1 MRISDASGPILTAA
15 EMQAAEAG
23 AMAHGE
29 TVETLMERAGKAVA
43 ECVWR
48 FGSGRSVLVICGPG
62 NNGGDGYVAARW
74 LATHGVD
81 VRVAALGEPGTDA
94 ARAARRGW
102 EGPVDELEDAGP
114 EPVLVDALFG
124 TGLSRALSD
133 PVSGALARLK
143 ERARFTVAVDV
154 PSGVGSDDGADLG
167 AIPADLTLALGALKP
182 AHLLQPAAQLCGIV
196 RVADIGIPAHGQTTV
211 LTRPHF
217 DVPGP
222 DSHKYKRGLV
232 GIMGGQM
239 PGAAALSAQ
248 GAMRL
253 AGYVLIS
260 GTAGAVLPHAV
271 VRREWEEIAGD
282 GRLGALLAGPGLGR
296 GASARAKLDLAL
308 RTPHPLVLDADA
320 LMLLAAGEL
329 PELCRSRPVIL
340 TPHAGEFDALFG
352 KGAGSKIDRARAAA
366 AMSGAVIV
374 FKGADTVI
382 AEPDG
387 RVRVAPLAPGWL
399 ASAGTGDVLA
409 GMVAG
414 CLSGGLAPFEAASAA
429 VWLHGEAA
437 RLAGPALIA
446 DEIPSHIP
454 AALAACL

>member
-1 MRISDASGPILTAA
+1 MRISDTSGSILTAA

-43 ECVWR
+43 EAVWR
-48 FGSGRSVLVICGPG
+48 FGGGRPALILCGPG
-62 NNGGDGYVAARW
+62 NNGGDGYVAARH
-74 LATHGVD
+74 LAKHGVD

-102 EGPVDELEDAGP
+102 DGPVEELEDAGP
-114 EPVLVDALFG
+114 APMLVDALFG
-124 TGLSRALSD
+124 TGLSRVLSD
-133 PVSGALARLK
+133 PVSSTLARLK
-143 ERARFTVAVDV
+143 RDARFTIAVDV

-167 AIPADLTLALGALKP
+167 AIPADRTIALGALKP
-182 AHLLQPAAQLCGIV
+182 AHLLQPAAALCGIV
-196 RVADIGIPAHGQTTV
+196 RVADIGVPVDSRTTV
-211 LTRPHF
+211 LARPH
-217 DVPGP
+217 VTPPGP
-222 DSHKYKRGLV
+222 DSHKYRRGLV

-239 PGAAALSAQ
+239 PGAAALSAEA
-248 GAMRL
+248 AMRL

-260 GTAGAVLPHAV
+260 GMAGVALPHAV
-271 VRREWEEIAGD
+271 VCREWEAIAGD

-296 GASARAKLDLAL
+296 DASARSKLDLAL

-320 LMLLAAGEL
+320 LILLFAGEL
-329 PELCRSRPVIL
+329 PELCHSRPVIL

-366 AMSGAVIV
+366 AMSGAVVV

-382 AEPDG
+382 AAPDG
-387 RVRVAPLAPGWL
+387 RVRIAPLAPGWL

-409 GMVAG
+409 GMIAG
-414 CLSGGLAPFEAASAA
+414 CLSGGPAPFEAASTA

-446 DEIPSHIP
+446 DELPSHIP